1 MASDQNLTVIVH
13 DSLESLDPLH
23 SEWEALLSAYPLST
37 VFSTYEW
44 LVPWWRAFGGPDRL
58 VVLAFRNESL
68 ELVGLAPFA
77 VTVRHAFPFS
87 LRVMRMMGDGSHDSD
102 NLDFPVRPGSEEAVT
117 RRLLDWIQQNS
128 VLWDVCELNTLPG
141 DSFLGTRLITDLVTR
156 KWKYVAS
163 TRAQTVVELEANWEG
178 YLKKLSSKERGKIGL
193 RARRLEKKFQV
204 RIRRCSEESE
214 VDAALQSLFELHGKH
229 WQQRGLPGTLHSPA
243 RRQFYG
249 ELARLLLACGRLEFW
264 VLELNRR
271 IAAAQFGLRYGPRV
285 FSLQE
290 GFDPEYFVDSV
301 GYVLRSEVLKRLIGD
316 GVRRY
321 DFLGGTDESKMR
333 WGGELKHY
341 LNLHFAPPASRGS
354 LYLAIKASSGQ
365 GKEWL
370 RDHLP
375 AGLWRRLKSM
385 LGKEK

>member
-1 MASDQNLTVIVH
+1 
-13 DSLESLDPLH
+13 
-23 SEWEALLSAYPLST
+23 
-37 VFSTYEW
+37 
-44 LVPWWRAFGGPDRL
+44 
-58 VVLAFRNESL
+58 
-68 ELVGLAPFA
+68 
-77 VTVRHAFPFS
+77 
-87 LRVMRMMGDGSHDSD
+87 
-102 NLDFPVRPGSEEAVT
+102 
-117 RRLLDWIQQNS
+117 
-128 VLWDVCELNTLPG
+128 
-141 DSFLGTRLITDLVTR
+141 
-156 KWKYVAS
+156 
-163 TRAQTVVELEANWEG
+163 
-178 YLKKLSSKERGKIGL
+178 
-193 RARRLEKKFQV
+193 
-204 RIRRCSEESE
+204 
-214 VDAALQSLFELHGKH
+214 
-229 WQQRGLPGTLHSPA
+229 
-243 RRQFYG
+243 
-249 ELARLLLACGRLEFW
+249 
-264 VLELNRR
+264 
-271 IAAAQFGLRYGPRV
+271 V